1 MNDNTLLP
9 ADIPENHVLVT
20 GGAGYI
26 GSLLTGELLRL
37 GKYVTV
43 VDDLLF
49 GGESLLAYLAHPR
62 FHFYKANLWEP
73 RTLRSALPADW
84 PRPEAVVHLAAIVGF
99 PACQAVGRQVAWRYN
114 VEVTERV
121 FEQATILGAN
131 RLVYA
136 STYSNY
142 GLSPDGKPV
151 TEESPLTPQSLYAE
165 TKIAAERYLLAQA
178 GSTCSPLIFR
188 LATLYGIS
196 PRTRFDL
203 IINQFVLEAFTRR
216 ELLIYQRGYSRSFM
230 HVRDAVRGFILGLPQ
245 AFFLGVIAGF
255 MELIPNVG
263 PILAAVPAV
272 LVALL
277 FGSTHLEVLSELVR
291 DPRFKPATVL
301 LEAVYIAE
309 CPAPPA
315 LEVGRFLP
323 PTALRLVLDG
333 TGRDLSAALPHE
345 ALRGDCLTRNRKLA
359 TAVIR
364 SQAARLKDMLE
375 RGEALAQ
382 AAAARL
388 RDDAQ
393 ARMQALLGEELD
405 RLRAL
410 AAINPLV
417 RAEEIAHLEARREHL
432 TRHLA
437 HTHPRL
443 DALRVIV
450 TG

>member
-165 TKIAAERYLLAQA
+165 TKIAAERYLLAQT

-230 HVRDAVRGFILGLPQ
+230 HVRDAVRGFILGLHAPEEKVHGQ
-245 AFFLGVIAGF
+245 VYNLGSDNGNYTKDEIV
-255 MELIPNVG
+255 
-263 PILAAVPAV
+263 
-272 LVALL
+272 
-277 FGSTHLEVLSELVR
+277 
-291 DPRFKPATVL
+291 
-301 LEAVYIAE
+301 
-309 CPAPPA
+309 
-315 LEVGRFLP
+315 
-323 PTALRLVLDG
+323 RLVLQRLPETVVTYKDMTFGGDMRDITVSFEKVRTQLGFTTRYTAEDG
-333 TGRDLSAALPHE
+333 VREVLHA
-345 ALRGDCLTRNRKLA
+345 
-359 TAVIR
+359 IR
-364 SQAARLKDMLE
+364 SGLISNPHDAHFRN
-375 RGEALAQ
+375 AQ
-382 AAAARL
+382 F
-388 RDDAQ
+388 
-393 ARMQALLGEELD
+393 
-405 RLRAL
+405 
-410 AAINPLV
+410 
-417 RAEEIAHLEARREHL
+417 
-432 TRHLA
+432 
-437 HTHPRL
+437 
-443 DALRVIV
+443 IV
-450 TG
+450 Q